1 MQEHILC
8 GLYVFL
14 RFLPASN
21 VLSYLKTDVHNSC
34 TTFINISSGRKQSA
48 SSLTTYY
55 LCGTRVNTPSVR
67 FFYGERFKM
76 SWYLVGT
83 TITNFELRTMIQ
95 RLLVTPIDVLGQF
108 YDADLCY
115 YHLIKLNFKRFSKK
129 ILKSDIFMMFT

>member
-1 MQEHILC
+1 
-8 GLYVFL
+8 
-14 RFLPASN
+14 
-21 VLSYLKTDVHNSC
+21 
-34 TTFINISSGRKQSA
+34 
-48 SSLTTYY
+48 
-55 LCGTRVNTPSVR
+55 
-67 FFYGERFKM
+67 M

-108 YDADLCY
+108 YEADLCY